1 MKTLALPL
9 RVASN
14 GLLERDDHVTA
25 LLSVIRA
32 MAFSPR
38 STWAHAPWFGLQEVF
53 GNPSLQRADQHD
65 IQAKLNLALT
75 ELGVTWATVLSV
87 TLPDDERRPE
97 RNARRFDITLELAGG
112 QAVHRTLTA

>member
-1 MKTLALPL
+1 VNTLALPL
-9 RVASN
+9 RVGRD

-53 GNPSLQRADQHD
+53 ENANTEREDQHD
-65 IQAKLNLALT
+65 IQDALNRGLAG
-75 ELGVTWATVLSV
+75 LGVTWASV
-87 TLPDDERRPE
+87 GPVRLVRGEAPGV
-97 RNARRFDITLELAGG
+97 RRFELALLLAGG
-112 QAVHRTLTA
+112 QVVHRTLNA